1 MSEPKLTYLNKVEEE
16 TMNFLNTRIKHN
28 YIDPT
33 KGLSLDLSC
42 RDAEIL
48 ISASENVRNIADSG
62 ELVKIQ

>member
-16 TMNFLNTRIKHN
+16 TMKFLNTRIKHN